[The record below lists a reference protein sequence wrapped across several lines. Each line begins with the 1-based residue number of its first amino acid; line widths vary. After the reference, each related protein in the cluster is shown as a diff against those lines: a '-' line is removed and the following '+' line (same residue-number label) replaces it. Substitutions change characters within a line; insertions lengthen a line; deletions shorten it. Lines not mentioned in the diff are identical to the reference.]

1 MLFEDGEWINQIK
14 GSSLARQVT
23 ETDKIMGKNRTN
35 KENKTMEQT
44 TKKKF
49 TKQELRPFS

>member
-23 ETDKIMGKNRTN
+23 ETDKIMGNNNILEK
-35 KENKTMEQT
+35 
-44 TKKKF
+44 
-49 TKQELRPFS
+49 

>member
-23 ETDKIMGKNRTN
+23 ETDTIIGNNNILEK
-35 KENKTMEQT
+35 
-44 TKKKF
+44 
-49 TKQELRPFS
+49 

>member
-23 ETDKIMGKNRTN
+23 ETDKIMGNNNILKR
-35 KENKTMEQT
+35 
-44 TKKKF
+44 
-49 TKQELRPFS
+49 